1 MTTPTDVLDPA
12 LASDIS
18 DRAFRLL
25 CAVTTHPTDG
35 DTPWVTLPPIA
46 KRMRL
51 TPHQVRQALAELRD
65 ARMVVTERRY
75 EMGSTGRKTWRT
87 YVRLVDDNAT
97 EDVA

>member
-18 DRAFRLL
+18 DRAFRLF
-25 CAVTTHPTDG
+25 CAITTHPTDG
-35 DTPWVTLPPIA
+35 DNPWVTLPPIA
-46 KRMRL
+46 ERMRL
-51 TPHQVRQALAELRD
+51 TPHQVRQALTELRD

-87 YVRLVDDNAT
+87 YVRPADDASK
-97 EDVA
+97 DAA